1 MRLHTAISVCM
12 AIKAV
17 GTSAALLRDD
27 VVHDMDETLPNPS
40 LNEKNSAQVVHYRHA
55 ELFEH

>member
-12 AIKAV
+12 VIKAV

-40 LNEKNSAQVVHYRHA
+40 LNE
-55 ELFEH
+55 